1 MISSRFSTSPK
12 SELTS
17 QRLRYRPPT
26 PQKAITPPHP
36 QKTIALPHPKSE
48 LTSQRLRYRPP
59 LSPKSEQ
66 LKCNF
71 IFSSNS
77 NQKS

>member
-26 PQKAITPPHP
+26 SQKRSPLTSLKSDRPLTSPKAIAPHISP
-36 QKTIALPHPKSE
+36 NSDRHKCIL
-48 LTSQRLRYRPP
+48 LTYYLNAVY
-59 LSPKSEQ
+59 
-66 LKCNF
+66 
-71 IFSSNS
+71 
-77 NQKS
+77 

>member
-1 MISSRFSTSPK
+1 MTVQRWNDEMLDDLASSVT
-12 SELTS
+12 ELRES
-17 QRLRYRPPT
+17 
-26 PQKAITPPHP
+26 ITEVR
-36 QKTIALPHPKSE
+36 IALPHPKSE
-48 LTSQRLRYRPP
+48 LLAAALRYRPP